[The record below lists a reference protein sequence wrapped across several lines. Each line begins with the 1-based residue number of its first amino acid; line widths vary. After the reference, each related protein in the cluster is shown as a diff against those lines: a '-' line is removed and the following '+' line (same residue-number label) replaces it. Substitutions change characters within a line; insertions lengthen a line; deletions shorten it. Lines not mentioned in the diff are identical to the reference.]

1 MCSALVSNLCFAKNC
16 KVLVCCVK
24 WWQNLK
30 CCNSGNELHAFSAA
44 MFNQTNCMDFS
55 VLHTHPYIFIPQSVD
70 ADCKRIMFRQE
81 RASKE
86 VIALI

>member
-1 MCSALVSNLCFAKNC
+1 MFCQKLQSTSLLCKMVA
-16 KVLVCCVK
+16 
-24 WWQNLK
+24 NLK
-30 CCNSGNELHAFSAA
+30 CCDSGNELHAFSAA